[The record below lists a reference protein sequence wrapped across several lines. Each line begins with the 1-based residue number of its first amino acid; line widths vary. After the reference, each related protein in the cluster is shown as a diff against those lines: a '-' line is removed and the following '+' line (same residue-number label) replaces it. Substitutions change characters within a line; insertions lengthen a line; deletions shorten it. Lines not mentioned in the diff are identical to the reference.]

1 MGETWGISGPA
12 FLLFY
17 IVLAVVAL
25 IASIRA
31 RRAVTR
37 TGSAEPVLAIRTRP
51 HDVAYLNGGA
61 ELAVVSALAALRLR
75 GAIWSERGNAQA
87 VPRTDPGPDEL
98 ERAVHAAVATPTHRK
113 WVANN
118 TRVAAAL
125 GSIGRRLMDTGLLLS
140 DAQRR
145 RIRGTGWW
153 MVAVA
158 GLGLVRLL
166 AGIANAKPVGLL
178 VVALLVVTIVAVV
191 LLSSAPRRT
200 RRGDRTLAALR
211 DENHALSPKQR
222 PDWALYGPVGAAL
235 GIGLFG
241 MTAVWASD
249 PAIAG
254 ELAVQ
259 RMSAGDGGS
268 SWSGGGDSGGSSC
281 GSGSSCG
288 GGGCGGG
295 GCGG

>member
-1 MGETWGISGPA
+1 M
-12 FLLFY
+12 
-17 IVLAVVAL
+17 
-25 IASIRA
+25 
-31 RRAVTR
+31 
-37 TGSAEPVLAIRTRP
+37 
-51 HDVAYLNGGA
+51 
-61 ELAVVSALAALRLR
+61 SALTALRLR

-125 GSIGRRLMDTGLLLS
+125 AGIERRLIDAGLLLS

-191 LLSSAPRRT
+191 LLASAPRRT

-211 DENHALSPKQR
+211 DENHALAPKRAARLGAVR
-222 PDWALYGPVGAAL
+222 PGRRRAGDRPLRDDGGVGVGPGDRGRARRAADEREVTAGRAGRAGATRAARRAAAAAAAGAA
-235 GIGLFG
+235 
-241 MTAVWASD
+241 A
-249 PAIAG
+249 
-254 ELAVQ
+254 
-259 RMSAGDGGS
+259 
-268 SWSGGGDSGGSSC
+268 
-281 GSGSSCG
+281 
-288 GGGCGGG
+288 GGGCGG
-295 GCGG
+295 